1 MIEAVISD
9 FGGVLTTP
17 LEDAFIGFAADTGI
31 SLESL
36 GAAMVAF
43 GGRLGANPLYELETG
58 RLSERDFLA
67 GLEGEIG
74 NGASMS
80 GFADHYFARLE
91 PNHALFDYMR
101 ELHGRGLRLAVCT
114 NNVREWE
121 HHWRTMLPIDE
132 IFDVVV
138 DSGFVGMRKPDPEI
152 YRLTLERLGGLAPE
166 RVLFLDDIDVNCEGA
181 RAVGITAI
189 RFESS
194 EQAIGDLEAAL
205 RRPQAADPV
214 AR

>member
-1 MIEAVISD
+1 VIEAVVSD

-36 GAAMVAF
+36 GLAMVAF
-43 GGRLGANPLYELETG
+43 GGKLGANPLYELETG

-67 GLEGEIG
+67 GLERELGDG
-74 NGASMS
+74 VSMD
-80 GFADHYFARLE
+80 GFAEHYFARLE
-91 PNHALFDYMR
+91 PNQALFDFLR

-121 HHWRTMLPIDE
+121 RHWRTMLPIDE

-152 YRLTLERLGGLAPE
+152 YRLTLERLGGLPPE
-166 RVLFLDDIDVNCEGA
+166 RALLLDDIDVNCEGA
-181 RAVGITAI
+181 RAVGMTAI
-189 RFESS
+189 RFVST
-194 EQAIGDLEAAL
+194 EQAIADVESAL
-205 RRPQAADPV
+205 RRP
-214 AR
+214 